1 MDDNVYTSPVPELK
15 PKGHTDPSGSSQGQ
29 SCESSSLV
37 RPCSS
42 NPRDTSKSDIPV
54 VEDSSDGWVS
64 DDSSNSSLSEGE
76 QFNRHIR
83 DYYNHGLLVPEQR
96 FDFIEHLSS
105 VVQLLKLSNT
115 TAVYEALVDTHSHDQ
130 QLQIV
135 LICILIYIINNDYF
149 ITTGSSMLALW
160 KLQATI
166 LFNPHVNQFM
176 WQVTQGGD
184 PRFPLDSIDPPL
196 NLMAVPSAPSLG
208 PPAVPFHSHPSRLPS
223 PHVSGIAS
231 DDVTSLD
238 RTQTLGTT
246 PDQPA
251 GVQNLKQRCSFG
263 VTVKDALLI
272 LNQPQS
278 GHEEERIAGPR

>member
-1 MDDNVYTSPVPELK
+1 
-15 PKGHTDPSGSSQGQ
+15 
-29 SCESSSLV
+29 
-37 RPCSS
+37 
-42 NPRDTSKSDIPV
+42 
-54 VEDSSDGWVS
+54 
-64 DDSSNSSLSEGE
+64 
-76 QFNRHIR
+76 
-83 DYYNHGLLVPEQR
+83 
-96 FDFIEHLSS
+96 
-105 VVQLLKLSNT
+105 
-115 TAVYEALVDTHSHDQ
+115 
-130 QLQIV
+130 
-135 LICILIYIINNDYF
+135 
-149 ITTGSSMLALW
+149 MLALW